1 MNMYSDDRP
10 ALRAPLLD
18 DDAGDVAPLRRTTPA
33 QRLAQPERAARPI
46 GRDDEIASRKW
57 RDICDDESCSPE
69 GRSAGGCDCDEPEAV
84 DPLPRLTAPV
94 APTHTR
100 RPRAL
105 GCAALLAFTLSL
117 GAVIVA
123 SSGETSV
130 APGTIGGVQLAA
142 TLRKASIAAQSAL
155 HSAAAE
161 QQRAAR
167 QQQLRRRRAAARRHE
182 KIQRHRAAARH
193 KTLARRRAAARAR
206 PRANGQRPA
215 PTAATPP
222 RPAPPTSPSEEFA
235 F

>member
-18 DDAGDVAPLRRTTPA
+18 DDAGDVAPLRRATPA
-33 QRLAQPERAARPI
+33 QGLAQPERAARRI
-46 GRDDEIASRKW
+46 GRDDRIASRKW

-69 GRSAGGCDCDEPEAV
+69 GRSAGGCDEPEAV
-84 DPLPRLTAPV
+84 DPLARLTAP
-94 APTHTR
+94 TRTR

-105 GCAALLAFTLSL
+105 GCAALLTFSL

-142 TLRKASIAAQSAL
+142 TLPKASIAAQSAL
-155 HSAAAE
+155 HAAAAE

-193 KTLARRRAAARAR
+193 KATAHRKTRARRRAAARAR
-206 PRANGQRPA
+206 PRANGRRPA
-215 PTAATPP
+215 PTAATPR

>member
-33 QRLAQPERAARPI
+33 QGLAQPERAARPI
-46 GRDDEIASRKW
+46 GHDDEIASWKW

-69 GRSAGGCDCDEPEAV
+69 GRSAGGCGCDEPEAV
-84 DPLPRLTAPV
+84 DSLPRLTAP
-94 APTHTR
+94 TRTR

-117 GAVIVA
+117 GAVIVL
-123 SSGETSV
+123 SSGETPV

-142 TLRKASIAAQSAL
+142 TLGKASIATQSAL
-155 HSAAAE
+155 HAAAAE

-193 KTLARRRAAARAR
+193 KTRARRRAAARAR
-206 PRANGQRPA
+206 PRAHGRRPA